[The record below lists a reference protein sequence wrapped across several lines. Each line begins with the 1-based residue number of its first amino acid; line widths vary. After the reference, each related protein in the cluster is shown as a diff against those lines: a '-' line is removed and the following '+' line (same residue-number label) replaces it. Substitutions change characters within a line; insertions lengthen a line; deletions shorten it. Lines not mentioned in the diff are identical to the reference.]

1 LFLIFSA
8 TKTNV
13 WPSEELH
20 KKNDSQL
27 VNSLN
32 LLPYIQGNRHLSSSK
47 TGLIRVRGVG
57 VRNRNDTI
65 QQQILKRQLFFR
77 QYYPEGEWG
86 YIILFCAF
94 LSQIICQGVLWSIG
108 LISLAAERK
117 FFRRFVPDVY
127 QNYAGKFIYFKHSII
142 YLWNLLKILVANRLS
157 IKHTNFSNKI
167 RKYRIFYSI

>member
-1 LFLIFSA
+1 VHRNIIYLTILGTFAKEVYVNFPFFSFFSA

-13 WPSEELH
+13 WPSEELN
-20 KKNDSQL
+20 KQNENQL
-27 VNSLN
+27 VNNAN
-32 LLPYIQGNRHLSSSK
+32 LFPYIQSGTRHLSSSK
-47 TGLIRVRGVG
+47 TGLVRVKGVG

-94 LSQIICQGVLWSIG
+94 LSAVICQGVLWSIG

-117 FFRRFVPDVY
+117 FFRRFLPDVY
-127 QNYAGKFIYFKHSII
+127 QNYAGKFIPFIHRLI
-142 YLWNLLKILVANRLS
+142 YWWN
-157 IKHTNFSNKI
+157 
-167 RKYRIFYSI
+167 